1 MTIPDAEPSGIVG
14 FLSNPEWRFDNWGRC
29 HTLDMVSD
37 MVKLTF
43 TVDIFTA
50 DTIRELAEQWGV
62 PKSEVVRKAIR
73 QAKERSLVET
83 TARTPVTVLEH
94 LAQEPLL
101 SDVQKRTR
109 LAAARQLRK
118 DWSRGRGPGR
128 R

>member
-1 MTIPDAEPSGIVG
+1 MTIPDAEPSGIAVI
-14 FLSNPEWRFDNWGRC
+14 WRFDNRGRC
-29 HTLDMVSD
+29 HILHMVSD

-62 PKSEVVRKAIR
+62 PKSEVVRKVVR
-73 QAKERSLVET
+73 QAKERLLLEA
-83 TARTPVTVLEH
+83 TARTPAAVLEH
-94 LAQEPLL
+94 LAEAPLL
-101 SDVQKRTR
+101 SETQKRTR

>member
-1 MTIPDAEPSGIVG
+1 
-14 FLSNPEWRFDNWGRC
+14 
-29 HTLDMVSD
+29 

-43 TVDIFTA
+43 TDDLFTA

-73 QAKERSLVET
+73 QAKERSLVEA
-83 TARTPVTVLEH
+83 TARPPVAVLEH

-101 SDVQKRTR
+101 SDVQRRAR

-118 DWSRGRGPGR
+118 DWSRGQGSGGR
-128 R
+128 

>member
-1 MTIPDAEPSGIVG
+1 MGDYRPDSANWWKVDNQNECHI
-14 FLSNPEWRFDNWGRC
+14 LS
-29 HTLDMVSD
+29 MASD

-83 TARTPVTVLEH
+83 TARTPVAVLEH

-101 SDVQKRTR
+101 SDAQKRTR

-118 DWSRGRGPGR
+118 DWSRGQGPGR